1 MLREIQC
8 DKFISK
14 GKIRPAIKFHSGLN
28 TVLGGANANN
38 SIGKTTFLLIV
49 DFVFGGNTYL
59 NSDAL
64 HKVGSHTINFM
75 FEFDNEYHYFS
86 RNTTK
91 SDEINICDENYRVRD
106 TISLDE
112 FNKFLQVSYD
122 LDLYKSTFRNLVGR
136 YFRIYGKDNYDET
149 KPLQGFKKES
159 NADAILSIEKLFEVY
174 EIIEEYKENLK
185 AITDELKALNSTR
198 KYDFLPYGK
207 ITTKTQYKNNEK
219 NIALL
224 YKELDALNK
233 GETDKYFE
241 LDREEAEKAGIID
254 GELSSLT
261 RKRSRLVSQL
271 NVVKA
276 NMKGGQSINMK
287 RFGELSNF
295 FPDTNIKKLA
305 EIESF
310 HVKIR
315 EILKEE
321 YQEEAE
327 RLQILIDSINSKI
340 EHLKEELN
348 KHGVPAGIPRGY
360 LKKYTE
366 IQKNIEKYEAQ
377 NKNFDLLKEL
387 RDSKKSAAEKLEQVE
402 AKQLRTVE
410 STINEQMVRFN
421 DSIYET
427 KRKAPVLDLNGGKTY
442 EFYTPDDSG
451 TGTSFKSLIIFDLS
465 VLMHTKLPALAHDS
479 LLFKNIGDEPVE
491 KIIKLYTTFEKQIF
505 IAFDK
510 DTAYSDEAKEILN
523 KSTVIRL
530 DENGNELFGRSWNI
544 KD

>member
-1 MLREIQC
+1 MI
-8 DKFISK
+8 
-14 GKIRPAIKFHSGLN
+14 
-28 TVLGGANANN
+28 
-38 SIGKTTFLLIV
+38 
-49 DFVFGGNTYL
+49 
-59 NSDAL
+59 
-64 HKVGSHTINFM
+64 
-75 FEFDNEYHYFS
+75 
-86 RNTTK
+86 
-91 SDEINICDENYRVRD
+91 
-106 TISLDE
+106 
-112 FNKFLQVSYD
+112 
-122 LDLYKSTFRNLVGR
+122 
-136 YFRIYGKDNYDET
+136 
-149 KPLQGFKKES
+149 
-159 NADAILSIEKLFEVY
+159 
-174 EIIEEYKENLK
+174 
-185 AITDELKALNSTR
+185 
-198 KYDFLPYGK
+198 
-207 ITTKTQYKNNEK
+207 
-219 NIALL
+219 
-224 YKELDALNK
+224 
-233 GETDKYFE
+233 
-241 LDREEAEKAGIID
+241 EKAGIID

-276 NMKGGQSINMK
+276 NMKGGQSINLE
-287 RFGELSNF
+287 RFGELNKF

-340 EHLKEELN
+340 EHLKVELN
-348 KHGVPAGIPRGY
+348 KQGVPAGIPRGY